1 MVSSNKRRCLA
12 LFSGG
17 LDSMIAIKLM
27 TLQNIDVI
35 AININIGFGS
45 KTDISELMR
54 KRAEMAGAKFEVIDT
69 RDDYIKNILFDPKF
83 GYGKNFNPCI
93 DCHGFMFRIAM
104 GLLDKYDAS
113 FLVTGEVVGQRPMS
127 QRNDAMNSVSKLA
140 GDDEGLIL
148 RPLCA
153 KVMKPTKPEI
163 EGWVD
168 REKLLGI
175 NGRGRETQLAL
186 AEEFGW
192 DDFEKPGGGC
202 LLTDVNFTKKMRD
215 FIKYDKLDVDDI
227 DVLKNGRQLRLEDGA
242 KLIIGRNQEENE
254 RIEKI
259 KSKKYIFIKAKDIPG
274 PSSLISA
281 NASQND
287 INLALKAILAFAK
300 TDIDKKYDI
309 IFGEK
314 IVSKSPYKNR
324 SDLQRYFIT

>member
-1 MVSSNKRRCLA
+1 MSDKKRCLA

-27 TLQNIDVI
+27 TQQNIEVI
-35 AININIGFGS
+35 ALNINIGFGS
-45 KTDISELMR
+45 KTDISSLMR
-54 KRAEMAGAKFEVIDT
+54 KRAQMAGAKFEIIDV
-69 RDDYIKNILFDPKF
+69 RDTYIKNILFNPKF

-140 GDDEGLIL
+140 GDEDGLIL

-153 KVMKPTKPEI
+153 KVMKPTKPEL
-163 EGWVD
+163 EGWVE

-175 NGRGRETQLAL
+175 NGRSRDIQLSL
-186 AEEFGW
+186 AQEFGW

-215 FIKYDKLDVDDI
+215 FVKHDDLEIEDI

-254 RIEKI
+254 RIENI
-259 KSKKYIFIKAKDIPG
+259 KSSKYIFIKAKDIPG
-274 PSSLISA
+274 PSSLLSA
-281 NASQND
+281 NASLSD
-287 INLALKAILAFAK
+287 INLALKATLAFAK
-300 TDIDKKYDI
+300 TQLNKKYDI
-309 IFGEK
+309 ILGEK
-314 IVSKSPYKNR
+314 IVSESPYENKA
-324 SDLQRYFIT
+324 DLRKYFIT

>member
-1 MVSSNKRRCLA
+1 MSSKKIKCIS

-27 TLQNIDVI
+27 TLQNIEVV
-35 AININIGFGS
+35 ALNMNIGFGS

-54 KRAEMAGAKFEVIDT
+54 KRAEMAGARFEVIDVRET
-69 RDDYIKNILFDPKF
+69 YIKEILFDPKF

-93 DCHGFMFRIAM
+93 DCHGFMFRVAM
-104 GLLDKYDAS
+104 GLLKRYDAS

-127 QRNDAMNSVSKLA
+127 QRNDALNSVRKLA
-140 GDDEGLIL
+140 GDEENLIL

-153 KVMKPTKPEI
+153 KVMEPTKPEL

-175 NGRGRETQLAL
+175 NGRGREVQLSL
-186 AEEFGW
+186 AKEYGW

-215 FIKYDKLDVDDI
+215 FVKHDKLEVEDI

-254 RIEKI
+254 RIENI
-259 KSKKYIFIKAKDIPG
+259 KSDKYIFIKAKDIPG
-274 PSSLISA
+274 PSSLLSA

-287 INLALKAILAFAK
+287 INLALRAILSFAK
-300 TDIDKKYDI
+300 TEKNRKYDI
-309 IFGEK
+309 ILGEK
-314 IVSKSPYKNR
+314 IVSQTPYENR
-324 SDLQRYFIT
+324 DDLRRYFIT

>member
-1 MVSSNKRRCLA
+1 MSSKTMRCLA

-27 TLQNIDVI
+27 ALQDIEVI
-35 AININIGFGS
+35 ALNINIGFGS
-45 KTDISELMR
+45 KIDISELMR
-54 KRAEMAGAKFEVIDT
+54 KRAQMAGAKLEVIDV
-69 RDDYIKNILFDPKF
+69 RDTYIKNILFDPKF

-93 DCHGFMFRIAM
+93 DCHGFMFRVAM
-104 GLLDKYDAS
+104 GLLEKYDAS

-127 QRNDAMNSVSKLA
+127 QRNDALNSVKKLA
-140 GDDEGLIL
+140 GDDENLIL

-153 KVMKPTKPEI
+153 KVMEPTKPEI

-175 NGRGRETQLAL
+175 NGRGREVQLSL
-186 AEEFGW
+186 AKEYGW

-215 FIKYDKLDVDDI
+215 FVKHDKLEVEDI
-227 DVLKNGRQLRLEDGA
+227 DVLKNGRQLRLEEGA

-254 RIEKI
+254 RIESI
-259 KSKKYIFIKAKDIPG
+259 KSDKYIFIKAKDIPG
-274 PSSLISA
+274 PSSLLSA
-281 NASQND
+281 NATQND
-287 INLALKAILAFAK
+287 INLALKAVLAFAK
-300 TDIDKKYDI
+300 TEKERKYDI

-314 IVSKSPYKNR
+314 IVSETPYENR
-324 SDLQRYFIT
+324 TDLQKYFVT

>member
-1 MVSSNKRRCLA
+1 MNNKRRCLA

-35 AININIGFGS
+35 ALNINIGFGS

-54 KRAEMAGAKFEVIDT
+54 KRAQMAGARFEVIDT
-69 RDDYIKNILFDPKF
+69 RDTYIKNILFDPKF

-104 GLLDKYDAS
+104 ELLDKYDAS

-140 GDDEGLIL
+140 GDEEGLIL

-153 KVMKPTKPEI
+153 KVMKPTKPES

-186 AEEFGW
+186 AEKFGW

-202 LLTDVNFTKKMRD
+202 LLTDANFTKKMRD
-215 FIKYDKLDVDDI
+215 FVKYDNLEVDDI

-242 KLIIGRNQEENE
+242 KLIVGRNQEENE

-259 KSKKYIFIKAKDIPG
+259 KSNKYIFIKAKDIPG
-274 PSSLISA
+274 PSSLLSA

-287 INLALKAILAFAK
+287 TNLALKAVLSFAK
-300 TDIDKKYDI
+300 TELNKKYDI
-309 IFGEK
+309 MLGEK
-314 IVSKSPYKNR
+314 TVSQTPYEDKA
-324 SDLQRYFIT
+324 DLRRYFIT

>member
-1 MVSSNKRRCLA
+1 MSNKRRCIA

-27 TLQNIDVI
+27 TLQDIEVI

-54 KRAEMAGAKFEVIDT
+54 KRAQMAGAKFAVIDV
-69 RDDYIKNILFDPKF
+69 RDNYIKNILFDPKF

-93 DCHGFMFRIAM
+93 DCHGFMFKIAM
-104 GLLDKYDAS
+104 KLLDKYDAS

-163 EGWVD
+163 EGWVE
-168 REKLLGI
+168 RERLLGI
-175 NGRGRETQLAL
+175 NGRGRDMQLSL
-186 AEEFGW
+186 AKEYGW
-192 DDFEKPGGGC
+192 EDFEKPGGGC
-202 LLTDVNFTKKMRD
+202 LLTDINFTKKMKD
-215 FIKYDKLDVDDI
+215 FVKYDKLDVEDI

-281 NASQND
+281 NASQNE
-287 INLALKAILAFAK
+287 INLALKAVLAFAK

-314 IVSKSPYKNR
+314 IVSQTPYKDKA
-324 SDLQRYFIT
+324 DLRRYFIT

>member
-1 MVSSNKRRCLA
+1 MSDKKRCLA

-27 TLQNIDVI
+27 TQQNIEVI
-35 AININIGFGS
+35 ALNINIGFGS
-45 KTDISELMR
+45 KTDISSLMR
-54 KRAEMAGAKFEVIDT
+54 KRAQMAGAKFEIIDV
-69 RDDYIKNILFDPKF
+69 RDTYIKNILFNPKF

-140 GDDEGLIL
+140 GDEDGLIL

-153 KVMKPTKPEI
+153 KVMKPTKPEL
-163 EGWVD
+163 EGWVE

-175 NGRGRETQLAL
+175 NGRSRDIQLSL
-186 AEEFGW
+186 AQEFGW

-215 FIKYDKLDVDDI
+215 FVKHDNLEVEDI

-254 RIEKI
+254 RIENI
-259 KSKKYIFIKAKDIPG
+259 KSSKYIFIKAKDIPG
-274 PSSLISA
+274 PSSLLSA
-281 NASQND
+281 NASLGD
-287 INLALKAILAFAK
+287 INLALKATLAFAK
-300 TDIDKKYDI
+300 TQLNKKYDI
-309 IFGEK
+309 ILGEK
-314 IVSKSPYKNR
+314 IVSESPYENKA
-324 SDLQRYFIT
+324 DLRKYFIT

>member
-1 MVSSNKRRCLA
+1 MSNKKRCLA

-17 LDSMIAIKLM
+17 LDSMLAIKLM
-27 TLQNIDVI
+27 TLQNIEVI
-35 AININIGFGS
+35 ALNMNIGFSS
-45 KTDISELMR
+45 KTDMSSIMQ
-54 KRAEMAGAKFEVIDT
+54 KRAQMAGAKFEIIDV
-69 RDDYIKNILFDPKF
+69 RDNYIKNILFDPKF

-104 GLLDKYDAS
+104 ELLDRYDAS

-163 EGWVD
+163 EGWVE

-192 DDFEKPGGGC
+192 EDFEKPGGGC
-202 LLTDVNFTKKMRD
+202 LLTDINFTKKMKD
-215 FIKYDKLDVDDI
+215 FVKYDKLDVEDI

-242 KLIIGRNQEENE
+242 KLIVGRNQEENE

-287 INLALKAILAFAK
+287 INLALKAVLAFAK

-309 IFGEK
+309 ILGEK
-314 IVSKSPYKNR
+314 IVSQTPYENR
-324 SDLQRYFIT
+324 SDLQKYFIT